1 MQQHEV
7 NGCRWGSE
15 RICPSVGAQME
26 SKMEKSKKNQGG
38 ISRRGFI
45 PVGMVAVGMAAM
57 SGKGSDTP
65 RQVSPAAR
73 KSRYTTLDTTEV
85 LVVGGG
91 PAGIGAAL
99 GAARA
104 GAKTL
109 LIENHSFFGGIGA
122 WQVGMPLNQMRP
134 EGKPRSQVHELL
146 VQKLQAM
153 GDQAVKLSVH
163 GLLTNVE
170 YLKVAVLDALEEVG
184 AKYLVHV
191 RAVDTI
197 VEGNRV
203 TGVVVA
209 TKRGLMAL
217 QAKVVVDCTG
227 DADVAYYAGAETMMD
242 PKELMPVTLG
252 LALTNIDTS
261 KVQPEEILSTISRAK
276 AKHPLITSGFMEMLP
291 IANSHSWWI
300 NHAGTSDM
308 GRVDAT
314 DPFERTMAECT
325 SRRQALQMIQ
335 ALRESGN
342 PALNT
347 IEWVAAGPQ
356 VGVRET
362 RRVKGVYVL
371 TEQDALAGRVF
382 EDAIAWRAGFV
393 DQGGIKGI
401 ENFRMKIHD
410 VPYRALIPEKVDGL
424 LVGGR
429 CISTTHVGAGAGKA
443 MGNCM
448 ATGHAAG
455 VAAALCAR
463 KGIMPREIKASEVQA
478 KLRSDGVNLEI
489 RNRDQKDLRET

>member
-1 MQQHEV
+1 MEMMM
-7 NGCRWGSE
+7 E
-15 RICPSVGAQME
+15 E
-26 SKMEKSKKNQGG
+26 SKKQQRG
-38 ISRRGFI
+38 ISRRGFL
-45 PVGMVAVGMAAM
+45 PVGMVGAGMAAL
-57 SGKGSDTP
+57 SGKGSKAFGQT
-65 RQVSPAAR
+65 SAAGAGS
-73 KSRYTTLDTTEV
+73 KHAILDTTEV

-134 EGKPRSQVHELL
+134 EGKPRSLVHELL

-170 YLKVAVLDALEEVG
+170 YLKVAVLDALDEVG

-197 VEGNRV
+197 VESNRV
-203 TGVVVA
+203 TGVVIA
-209 TKRGLMAL
+209 TKRGLMVL
-217 QAKVVVDCTG
+217 RAKTVVDCTG
-227 DADVAYYAGAETMMD
+227 DADVAFYAGAETMMD
-242 PKELMPVTLG
+242 PKELMPITLG
-252 LALTNIDTS
+252 LALTNIDAA
-261 KVQPEEILSTISRAK
+261 KVQPEDILSTISRGK
-276 AKHPLITSGFMEMLP
+276 AKYPLITSGFMEMLP

-314 DPFERTMAECT
+314 DPVARTMAECT
-325 SRRQALQMIQ
+325 SRRQALQMVQ
-335 ALRESGN
+335 ALRESDN
-342 PALNT
+342 PALNQ

-362 RRVKGVYVL
+362 RRIKGAYII
-371 TEQDALAGRVF
+371 TEQDALAGKVF

-429 CISTTHVGAGAGKA
+429 CISTTHVAAGAGKA

-455 VAAALCAR
+455 VAAALSVK
-463 KGIMPREIKASEVQA
+463 KGIMPRELKAGEVQA
-478 KLRSDGVNLEI
+478 RLRTDGVDLEVKD
-489 RNRDQKDLRET
+489 RDQKSLRET

>member
-1 MQQHEV
+1 MIM
-7 NGCRWGSE
+7 R
-15 RICPSVGAQME
+15 
-26 SKMEKSKKNQGG
+26 KFKKQR
-38 ISRRGFI
+38 ISRRQFLPAGL
-45 PVGMVAVGMAAM
+45 VALSGNSLLPAHAAVTA
-57 SGKGSDTP
+57 SGHP
-65 RQVSPAAR
+65 
-73 KSRYTTLDTTEV
+73 TLDTTEV

-122 WQVGMPLNQMRP
+122 WQVGMPLNSMRP
-134 EGKPRSQVHELL
+134 ESKPRSQVHELL
-146 VQKLQAM
+146 IQKLQAM
-153 GDQAVKLSVH
+153 GDQAAKLTVH
-163 GLLTNVE
+163 GVLTNVE
-170 YLKVAVLDALEEVG
+170 YLKVAVLDALDAVG
-184 AKYLVHV
+184 AKYFVHV
-191 RAVDTI
+191 RAVDTV
-197 VEGNRV
+197 VEGDRV
-203 TGVVVA
+203 TGVVIG
-209 TKRGLMAL
+209 TKRGLMTL
-217 QAKVVVDCTG
+217 RAKVVVDCTG

-261 KVQPEEILSTISRAK
+261 KVQAEEILSAIQRGK
-276 AKHPLITSGFMEMLP
+276 AKYPLITSGFMEMLP

-300 NHAGTSDM
+300 NHAGTSDL

-314 DPFERTMAECT
+314 DPVERTMAECF
-325 SRRQALQMIQ
+325 SRRQALQMVR
-335 ALRESGN
+335 ALRESDN
-342 PALNT
+342 PALSS

-362 RRVKGVYVL
+362 RRVKGVYIL
-371 TEQDALAGRVF
+371 TEQDALAGRIF
-382 EDAIAWRAGFV
+382 EDTIAWRAGFV

-410 VPYRALIPEKVDGL
+410 VPYRALLPEKVDGL

-455 VAAALCAR
+455 VAAALSAR
-463 KGIMPREIKASEVQA
+463 KGIMPRELKISEVQA
-478 KLRSDGVNLEI
+478 RLRADGVDLEVKD
-489 RNRDQKDLRET
+489 RDQKNLRET

>member
-1 MQQHEV
+1 MRR
-7 NGCRWGSE
+7 CRMDAVAASPLSE
-15 RICPSVGAQME
+15 LLEIIMVD
-26 SKMEKSKKNQGG
+26 SKKQR
-38 ISRRGFI
+38 ISRRQFL
-45 PVGMVAVGMAAM
+45 PAGMVAL
-57 SGKGSDTP
+57 SGSAL
-65 RQVSPAAR
+65 SFAPAAVAAS
-73 KSRYTTLDTTEV
+73 KCPTLDTTEV

-109 LIENHSFFGGIGA
+109 LIENCSFFGGIGA

-134 EGKPRSQVHELL
+134 ESKPRSQVHELL
-146 VQKLQAM
+146 IQKLQAM
-153 GDQAVKLSVH
+153 GDQAVKITIH

-170 YLKVAVLDALEEVG
+170 YLKIAVLDALDEVG

-191 RAVDTI
+191 RAVDTV
-197 VEGNRV
+197 VENNRV
-203 TGVVVA
+203 TGVVIG
-209 TKRGLMAL
+209 TKRGLMAIR
-217 QAKVVVDCTG
+217 AKVVVDCTG
-227 DADVAYYAGAETMMD
+227 DADVAFYAGAETMMD
-242 PKELMPVTLG
+242 PKELMPITLG
-252 LALTNIDTS
+252 LALANIDAS
-261 KVQPEEILSTISRAK
+261 KVQAEDILSTIQRGK
-276 AKHPLITSGFMEMLP
+276 TKYPLITSGFMEMLP

-300 NHAGTSDM
+300 NHAGTSDL

-314 DPFERTMAECT
+314 DPVERTMAECW
-325 SRRQALQMIQ
+325 SRRQVLQMVQ
-335 ALRESGN
+335 ALRESDN
-342 PALNT
+342 PALNQ

-362 RRVKGVYVL
+362 RRVKGVYII

-382 EDAIAWRAGFV
+382 EDTVAWRAGFV

-410 VPYRALIPEKVDGL
+410 VPYRALLPEKVDGL

-429 CISTTHVGAGAGKA
+429 CISTTHVAAGAGKA

-455 VAAALCAR
+455 VAAALSVR
-463 KGIMPREIKASEVQA
+463 KGIMPRELKAGEIQA
-478 KLRSDGVNLEI
+478 RLRADGVDLEVKD
-489 RNRDQKDLRET
+489 RAQKNLRET

>member
-1 MQQHEV
+1 
-7 NGCRWGSE
+7 
-15 RICPSVGAQME
+15 
-26 SKMEKSKKNQGG
+26 MEKSRSQKRG
-38 ISRRGFI
+38 ITRRGFL
-45 PVGMVAVGMAAM
+45 PAGLAAAGMAAL
-57 SGKGSDTP
+57 SCKGSKTAGQAP
-65 RQVSPAAR
+65 GAGSG
-73 KSRYTTLDTTEV
+73 SRITTLDTTEV

-134 EGKPRSQVHELL
+134 EGKPRSLVHELL

-153 GDQAVKLSVH
+153 GDQAVRLSVH
-163 GLLTNVE
+163 GLLANVE
-170 YLKVAVLDALEEVG
+170 YLKVAVLDALDEVG
-184 AKYLVHV
+184 ARYLVHV
-191 RAVDTI
+191 RAVDTV
-197 VEGNRV
+197 VENNRV

-209 TKRGLMAL
+209 TNRGLMVL
-217 QAKVVVDCTG
+217 RAKAVVDCSG

-242 PKELMPVTLG
+242 PKELMPITLG
-252 LALTNIDTS
+252 LALTNIDTNRVRS
-261 KVQPEEILSTISRAK
+261 EDILSAISRGK
-276 AKHPLITSGFMEMLP
+276 ANHPLITSGFMEMLP

-314 DPFERTMAECT
+314 DPFERTVAECT
-325 SRRQALQMIQ
+325 SRRQALQMVQ
-335 ALRESGN
+335 ALRESDN
-342 PALNT
+342 PALNQ

-362 RRVKGVYVL
+362 RRVKGVYII
-371 TEQDALAGRVF
+371 TEQDALAGKVF

-410 VPYRALIPEKVDGL
+410 VPYRALLPETVDGL
-424 LVGGR
+424 LVAGR
-429 CISTTHVGAGAGKA
+429 CISTTHVAAGAGKA

-455 VAAALCAR
+455 VAAALSAQ
-463 KGIMPREIKASEVQA
+463 KGIMPRELKASEIQA
-478 KLRSDGVNLEI
+478 RLRTDGVNLDI
-489 RNRDQKDLRET
+489 RDRDQKSLRET

>member
-1 MQQHEV
+1 ME
-7 NGCRWGSE
+7 
-15 RICPSVGAQME
+15 E
-26 SKMEKSKKNQGG
+26 SKKQQRG
-38 ISRRGFI
+38 ISRRGFL
-45 PVGMVAVGMAAM
+45 PVGMVGAGMAAL
-57 SGKGSDTP
+57 SGKGSKAFGQT
-65 RQVSPAAR
+65 SAAGAGS
-73 KSRYTTLDTTEV
+73 KHTILDTTEV

-104 GAKTL
+104 GARTL

-134 EGKPRSQVHELL
+134 EGKPRSLVHELL
-146 VQKLQAM
+146 VQKLLAM

-170 YLKVAVLDALEEVG
+170 YLKVAVLDALDEVG

-197 VEGNRV
+197 VESNRV
-203 TGVVVA
+203 TGVVIA
-209 TKRGLMAL
+209 TKRGLMVL
-217 QAKVVVDCTG
+217 RAKTVVDCTG
-227 DADVAYYAGAETMMD
+227 DADVAFYAGAETMMD
-242 PKELMPVTLG
+242 PKELMPITLG
-252 LALTNIDTS
+252 LALTNIDAA
-261 KVQPEEILSTISRAK
+261 KVQPEDILSTISRGK
-276 AKHPLITSGFMEMLP
+276 AKYPLITSGFMEMLP

-314 DPFERTMAECT
+314 DPVARTMAECT
-325 SRRQALQMIQ
+325 SRRQALQMVQ
-335 ALRESGN
+335 ALRESDN
-342 PALNT
+342 PALNQ

-362 RRVKGVYVL
+362 RRIKGAYII
-371 TEQDALAGRVF
+371 TEQDALAGKVF

-429 CISTTHVGAGAGKA
+429 CISTTHVAAGAGKA

-455 VAAALCAR
+455 VAAALSVK
-463 KGIMPREIKASEVQA
+463 KGIMPRELKASEVQA
-478 KLRSDGVNLEI
+478 RLRADGVDLEVKD
-489 RNRDQKDLRET
+489 RNQKSLRET